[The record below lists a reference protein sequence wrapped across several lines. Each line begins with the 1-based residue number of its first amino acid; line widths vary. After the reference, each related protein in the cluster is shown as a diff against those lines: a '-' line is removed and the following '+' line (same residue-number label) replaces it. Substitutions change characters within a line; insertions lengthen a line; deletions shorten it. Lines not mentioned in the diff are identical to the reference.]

1 MIQRTFE
8 KDKPTP
14 KDKINLLT
22 RELNA
27 GNRNKVIAR
36 KLYARTFHKL
46 SPTNENTT
54 IKTN

>member
-1 MIQRTFE
+1 MIPRNFDKE
-8 KDKPTP
+8 KPNP
-14 KDKINLLT
+14 KEKINLLA